1 MLVRGGCSPRPPQLC
16 LAHLRGAGG
25 QAAWRLLAQP
35 SSLLRWAPSHSQGCA
50 QHLGVLRGTLWGRS
64 VPGPPSPFP
73 TERLTQSWPCS
84 PARAHTYLHNY
95 DR

>member
-1 MLVRGGCSPRPPQLC
+1 MPVRGGCSPQPPQLC

-25 QAAWRLLAQP
+25 QAAWRLLLQP
-35 SSLLRWAPSHSQGCA
+35 SSPLRWALCRSQGRA
-50 QHLGVLRGTLWGRS
+50 HHLWVLRGTVWGRG
-64 VPGPPSPFP
+64 VPGPPTAFP